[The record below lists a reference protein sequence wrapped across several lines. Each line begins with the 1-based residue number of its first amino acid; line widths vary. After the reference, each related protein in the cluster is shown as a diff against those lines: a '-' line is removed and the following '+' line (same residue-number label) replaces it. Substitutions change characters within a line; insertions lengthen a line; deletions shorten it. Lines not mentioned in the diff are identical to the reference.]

1 MKISRV
7 EFGKVS
13 VNTAAQTKILP
24 ETMTKFSLGVATST
38 KTQLSPLEKGML
50 VAKEAID
57 GLPDTREEIV
67 ASLKNRIQT
76 GEYKIDGNEVA
87 DMMMRRLA
95 ADKIR

>member
-13 VNTAAQTKILP
+13 TNTAAQTKILP
-24 ETMTKFSLGVATST
+24 ETMTKFSFDVAASR
-38 KTQLSPLEKGML
+38 KTQLSPLEKGMI
-50 VAKEAID
+50 VAKEAINE
-57 GLPDTREEIV
+57 LPDTREEIV
-67 ASLKNRIQT
+67 SSLRKRIQT
-76 GEYKIDGNEVA
+76 GEYTIDGNEVA